1 MNLLSI
7 KCVCLLFVVQSGCAS
22 IWIPRHGP
30 LCDQGNIYSGVTSPT
45 GNVVA
50 VVGRYGRSSYGRLS
64 IYNTKTGR
72 ETGSRLWPPGL
83 FLDVTFDPSGTMLA
97 ASDRAGYLTLWQLRE
112 SPKSE
117 KDTLSLV
124 ARWAMCKSSALG
136 PPDWSMPAYDLA
148 FSPDGSLLAIAC
160 TDPVVRL
167 FDMATR
173 TIVATLHGHESPIS
187 AVAFS
192 HDGLRLA
199 SAGST
204 DGTVNIWDVE
214 RRTVLLSL
222 RRGTAD
228 VTDVAFSP
236 DSKLI
241 VSSNGAR
248 FDSRPLLSMEYPDE
262 QVRIW
267 DAASGKLIRSFRVGG
282 DRATSVDLSPDG
294 QRIAVGYRYKKA
306 GRDSVAIVTVN
317 SGKHECTVRNIGHPI
332 ANWCN
337 NSEHVVV
344 VGVGGHYLSF
354 WNVGDP
360 ADPKKLWEKRWRWRD
375 NIPVAFDLPQDG
387 SPSEETGDTSRHGD

>member
-1 MNLLSI
+1 MNLLRI
-7 KCVCLLFVVQSGCAS
+7 QCVCLLFAVQSGCAS

-30 LCDQGNIYSGVTSPT
+30 LCDQGNIYSGATSPT

-64 IYNTKTGR
+64 LYNTETGR
-72 ETGSRLWPPGL
+72 EIGSRLWPPKR

-97 ASDRAGYLTLWQLRE
+97 ASDGAGYMTLWQLRE
-112 SPKSE
+112 SAEYE
-117 KDTLSLV
+117 KDTLSLI
-124 ARWAMCKSSALG
+124 ARFR
-136 PPDWSMPAYDLA
+136 MPAYDLA
-148 FSPDGSLLAIAC
+148 FSPDGSLLALAC

-167 FDMATR
+167 FDVATR
-173 TIVATLHGHESPIS
+173 KIVAALHGHESPIS

-214 RRTVLLSL
+214 RHTLLLSL
-222 RRGTAD
+222 RRGAAD
-228 VTDVAFSP
+228 ATDVAFSP

-248 FDSRPLLSMEYPDE
+248 FDSRPFLSMEYPDE

-294 QRIAVGYRYKKA
+294 QRIAVGYTSTKP
-306 GRDSVAIVTVN
+306 GRGNSVAIVTVD
-317 SGKHECTVRNIGHPI
+317 SGKCESTLQDRWRDPI
-332 ANWCN
+332 ANWCD

-344 VGVGGHYLSF
+344 VDGTFINF
-354 WNVGDP
+354 WDVANP
-360 ADPKKLWEKRWRWRD
+360 ADPKKLSEKRWRWRD
-375 NIPVAFDLPQDG
+375 NIPVAPDLPQGG
-387 SPSEETGDTSRHGD
+387 SSTEETDTSRHGD